1 MSDFVYLQS
10 HKFLDMKAVSTYLIL
25 LLCFQT
31 NLKAQESNENGVAV
45 NSKKDPELWMSL
57 EENSQFLEAASY
69 LLYKVQ
75 SDSTRNKH
83 ADYWHIGRMYG
94 YLNDYE
100 KAIFYLSKSTEN
112 INPNDD
118 EQWWWYF
125 YGTITF
131 LERDKEA
138 LLKYMTKLNIGH
150 TQYYEPNA
158 KTLVS
163 LYKNFEKGYRE
174 ASLWK

>member
-1 MSDFVYLQS
+1 
-10 HKFLDMKAVSTYLIL
+10 MKAVSAYLVLI
-25 LLCFQT
+25 LCFQT
-31 NLKAQESNENGVAV
+31 HLKAQENNENGVV
-45 NSKKDPELWMSL
+45 VKFKREPELWMSL
-57 EENSQFLEAASY
+57 EENSQFMEAASY

-100 KAIFYLSKSTEN
+100 KAIFYLTKSTEN

-125 YGTITF
+125 YGTIAF

-138 LLKYMTKLNIGH
+138 LLKYMTKLSKVH
-150 TQYYEPNA
+150 TQSYESNA
-158 KTLVS
+158 KTLES
-163 LYKNFEKGYRE
+163 LYKNFDKGYWE
-174 ASLWK
+174 ASQWKRF